1 MKLVA
6 SLFSILQNIAL
17 KLLTPASYPG
27 PAVVVRID
35 NLGDIAIRIGLY
47 HYPSEIMIMRVL
59 ILIVIVKI
67 IQLVFNSLSPTMDLV
82 LNKIYKK

>member
-17 KLLTPASYPG
+17 TLLTLASYPG
-27 PAVVVRID
+27 LAVVVRID